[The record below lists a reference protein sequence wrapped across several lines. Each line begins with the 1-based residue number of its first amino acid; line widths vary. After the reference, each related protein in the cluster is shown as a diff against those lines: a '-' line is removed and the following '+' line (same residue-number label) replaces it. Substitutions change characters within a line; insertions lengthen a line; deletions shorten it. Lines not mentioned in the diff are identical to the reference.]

1 MAENINPGKNQI
13 EINNNEILIFQ
24 NMLNNFGN
32 EMKKVKTNYNKIS
45 HSKLIFVLFQIYLLY
60 KLFNKL
66 FSL

>member
-13 EINNNEILIFQ
+13 EINPNEILIFQ